1 MKKLFYG
8 VFLLVATF
16 PAYSGPFGLEMGQKI
31 DDLKKI
37 MDLKQN
43 ENNSGWYHTSTVP
56 LPYADFEEYVL
67 SILPEEGLC
76 NVAGMS
82 GPIKTDDNGAQ
93 FIRKFS
99 KLESLLIA
107 KYGKPFVRLSVQ
119 PVKNWVEKM
128 YSSGDKPLSLW
139 SSKDWSIPDSNLR
152 SVKLQT
158 DTISKDEVVINLVY
172 FFDSTDKCVPLNPI
186 SKSLLLDLKNSS
198 GL

>member
-1 MKKLFYG
+1 MKKLLCG
-8 VFLLVATF
+8 VFLLVVTF

-67 SILPEEGLC
+67 SVLPEEGLC

-82 GPIKTDDNGAQ
+82 GPIKTDDNGVQ
-93 FIRKFS
+93 FIKKYSR
-99 KLESLLIA
+99 LESLLIT
-107 KYGKPFVRLSVQ
+107 KYGKPFHRSFL
-119 PVKNWVEKM
+119 PIKNWVERM
-128 YSSGDKPLSLW
+128 HSGDKPMSLW
-139 SSKDWSIPDSNLR
+139 SSKDWSIADSGLR
-152 SVKLQT
+152 NIKLQT